1 LAAAVGFF
9 GVPVHLDV
17 TAKKAIYVLQFVLIT
32 AKSAKIG
39 GFSEGK
45 GSTTM
50 TNTTTSSHNARLGAG
65 ELQRL
70 LQIDGRLFETTA
82 ATPCRINYG
91 SGHDLWFS
99 RFRDR
104 ERAAK
109 QCMAC
114 PFVGRCGYN
123 AVASRA
129 THGVWGGQVLPG
141 DFPSLLEPIYERL
154 LQQFETRRGVELGD
168 APDPALPGVD
178 ARRRQRAAA

>member
-1 LAAAVGFF
+1 
-9 GVPVHLDV
+9 
-17 TAKKAIYVLQFVLIT
+17 
-32 AKSAKIG
+32 
-39 GFSEGK
+39 
-45 GSTTM
+45 M
-50 TNTTTSSHNARLGAG
+50 TNTTTNHQQPQCSPGCRRASTAAAV
-65 ELQRL
+65 
-70 LQIDGRLFETTA
+70 DGRLFETTA

-141 DFPSLLEPIYERL
+141 DFPGLLEPIYERL
-154 LQQFETRRGVELGD
+154 LQQFETRRAVELGD
-168 APDPALPGVD
+168 APAPALPGVD

>member
-1 LAAAVGFF
+1 
-9 GVPVHLDV
+9 
-17 TAKKAIYVLQFVLIT
+17 
-32 AKSAKIG
+32 
-39 GFSEGK
+39 
-45 GSTTM
+45 M
-50 TNTTTSSHNARLGAG
+50 TKTTTSSSSHNARLGAG

-91 SGHDLWFS
+91 AGHDLWFS

-168 APDPALPGVD
+168 APAPALPGVD

>member
-1 LAAAVGFF
+1 M
-9 GVPVHLDV
+9 
-17 TAKKAIYVLQFVLIT
+17 LQFGLIT

-39 GFSEGK
+39 GSVGK

-50 TNTTTSSHNARLGAG
+50 TNTTTTTTSGHNARLGAG

-109 QCMAC
+109 QCMTC

-141 DFPSLLEPIYERL
+141 DFPGLLEPIYERL
-154 LQQFETRRGVELGD
+154 LQQFETRRAVELGD
-168 APDPALPGVD
+168 APAPALPGVD